1 MRRVLYALALA
12 VGTLSCGIL
21 LIAPMALD
29 YALTLRPEAVSGVT
43 GIPQQRL
50 DELAAQVLLVMVV
63 VGVPLGLWV
72 LRGMLND
79 QVRYAPARYGGEP
92 VLRAHAQQ
100 GVVVVQTNIPR
111 SYELAEIIGSGAKRV
126 GTTPDGLAEYVVRPQ
141 RMSAE
146 TAARYITERSDMCLG
161 ERRVGVRWSV
171 MPAHDGRPARAEMR
185 VHVNRD
191 GGRWPTIRDTDGG
204 LGHHDL

>member
-1 MRRVLYALALA
+1 MRRLLYALALA
-12 VGTLSCGIL
+12 LATLSCGIL

-126 GTTPDGLAEYVVRPQ
+126 GTTPDGLAEYIVTPH
-141 RMSAE
+141 RMDAE
-146 TAARYITERSDMCLG
+146 RAARYISERADMCL
-161 ERRVGVRWSV
+161 RPKQVGARWSV

-185 VHVNRD
+185 THTNHD
-191 GGRWPTIRDTDGG
+191 AGRWPTIRDTDGG
-204 LGHHDL
+204 LGDHEL